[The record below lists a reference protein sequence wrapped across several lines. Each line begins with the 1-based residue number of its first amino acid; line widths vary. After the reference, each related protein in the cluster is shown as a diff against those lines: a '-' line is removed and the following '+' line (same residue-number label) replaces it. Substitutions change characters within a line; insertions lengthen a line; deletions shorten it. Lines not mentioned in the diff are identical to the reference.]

1 VSLILDG
8 DLRAARDYLVEHPLY
23 ADATSL
29 SRVRAFMA
37 YHVYA
42 VWDFMSLLKA
52 LQNGLTCTRVPW
64 LPPADREAA
73 RLVNEIVL
81 GEESDEDGLGGY
93 SSHFELYLEAMRELG
108 APTSGIE
115 ALLKALGQGTPPFTA
130 VDGLALPVAVAEFL
144 RFDFRLI
151 ASGDLH
157 RVAAAFFFGRED
169 LIPEMFRPLVLSLRS
184 QGDPVDRLLYYL
196 ERHIE
201 VDEGSHGP
209 RALRMVALL
218 CGDDATRTQE
228 ARATATEALVVRGRL
243 WDAAHAAML
252 NARP

>member
-8 DLRAARDYLVEHPLY
+8 ELRAARDYLVEHPLY

-29 SRVRAFMA
+29 SRMREFMV

-64 LPPADREAA
+64 RPPADREAA
-73 RLVNEIVL
+73 RLVNEIVV

-93 SSHFELYLEAMRELG
+93 MSHFELYLEAMREVS
-108 APTSGIE
+108 APTDGID
-115 ALLKALGQGTPPFTA
+115 ALLQALGQGATPLTA
-130 VDGLALPVAVAEFL
+130 VEGVALPPAVAEFL
-144 RFDFRLI
+144 RFDFQLI

-157 RVAAAFFFGRED
+157 RIAAAFFFGRED
-169 LIPEMFRPLVLSLRS
+169 LIPEMFKPLVLSLRS
-184 QGDPVDRLLYYL
+184 QGEPVDRLLYYL

-209 RALRMVALL
+209 RALRMVRLL
-218 CGDDATRTQE
+218 CGDDAARTRE
-228 ARATATEALVVRGRL
+228 ARDTATEALVVRGRL

-252 NARP
+252 TVTA